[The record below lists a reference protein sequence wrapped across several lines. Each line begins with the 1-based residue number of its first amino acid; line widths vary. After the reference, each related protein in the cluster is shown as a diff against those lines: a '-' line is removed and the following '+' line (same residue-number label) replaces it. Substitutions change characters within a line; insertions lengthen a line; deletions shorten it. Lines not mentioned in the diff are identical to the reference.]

1 MKLEL
6 ETDEVKTI
14 IEILK
19 YSVDS
24 CSIESITN
32 EVNITVNGVED
43 LIQKLQK
50 DMQANTA
57 P

>member
-1 MKLEL
+1 MKVEL
-6 ETDEVKTI
+6 GTDEVKTI

-24 CSIESITN
+24 CPIESIST
-32 EVNITVNGVED
+32 EVDITVNGVED
-43 LIQKLQK
+43 LIQKLTDALQSS
-50 DMQANTA
+50 TA